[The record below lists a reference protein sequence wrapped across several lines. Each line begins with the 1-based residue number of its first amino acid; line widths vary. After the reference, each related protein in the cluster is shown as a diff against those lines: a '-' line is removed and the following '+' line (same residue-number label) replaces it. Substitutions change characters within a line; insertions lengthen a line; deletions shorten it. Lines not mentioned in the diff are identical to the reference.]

1 MKHGL
6 AKALDYSLKLWAALL
21 RCRDDSNMLVDNDWI
36 ANRIRPWAR
45 GRRLPVRCAVAG
57 SAR

>member
-1 MKHGL
+1 M
-6 AKALDYSLKLWAALL
+6 DYSLKLWAALL